1 MVCLFLIMATLV
13 VYWQVRNHEFVNFDD
28 SEYITENRHAQAGLT
43 WKGII
48 WAFTTTHASNWHPLT
63 WLSHMLDCQIYG
75 LNAGGH
81 HLTSLL
87 LHIVNTLLL
96 FVVLNRLTGA
106 LWRSAFVAALFALH
120 PLHVES
126 VAWVA
131 ERKDVLSTFFW
142 MLTMWAYIR
151 YTERPGLNR
160 YLLILLPFAL
170 GLMAK
175 PMLVTLPFVL
185 LLMDYWPLGRL
196 QLNSLSSLWGK
207 RAGVRGA
214 LWEKVP
220 LFALAAGSS
229 VVTFLVQQG
238 GGALQSLDVLPFK
251 IRIAN
256 TLVTYI
262 SYIVKM
268 IWPLDLAVFYP
279 HPGMWPIWQVLGA
292 GLLLV
297 CISVLL
303 IRAARRR
310 PYLAVG
316 WLWYL
321 GTLVP
326 VIGVVQVGAQS
337 MADRYTYVPLIGLF
351 IIIAWGVFDLNKY
364 SPSPG
369 GRGLGGG
376 GGKLLRLVLA
386 ICTGVALLVFAICTW
401 LQVGHWQN
409 SIALFQHTLGVTE
422 NNYLAHYNLGKAYG
436 EIGHFKE
443 EFEAYQEAIR
453 INPRLAKA
461 HYNIG
466 VLFGRMGN
474 YQEELQAYKQAI
486 HLKPDHAKAYC
497 NLGVAHAQ
505 MGHYSKA
512 IWAFKEALRLNPND
526 KVVQQNLGVLY
537 EKKGM
542 LNNAIGAYQRALS
555 IKPDF
560 LEALDNLGN
569 IYLKM
574 GRIDKAI
581 EKYKMAMS
589 IKPDSPE
596 PHWNLGLAY
605 ERKGMF
611 DKAIL
616 EFQRYLHLRP
626 DDAQARAR
634 IDNLLL
640 QIDASRK
647 AKKGEM
653 PLIPGHP

>member
-1 MVCLFLIMATLV
+1 MRDNINMQPHRLQLMVCLFLIMATIV

-48 WAFTTTHASNWHPLT
+48 WAFTTTHAGNWHPLT

-87 LHIVNTLLL
+87 FHIVNTLLL

-151 YTERPGLNR
+151 YTERPGLNT
-160 YLLILLPFAL
+160 YFFVLLFLIL
-170 GLMAK
+170 GLMSK

-196 QLNSLSSLWGK
+196 QSGLSRRKSSPKIQESPAFRL
-207 RAGVRGA
+207 V
-214 LWEKVP
+214 WEKVP
-220 LFALAAGSS
+220 LFAITVVSS
-229 VVTFLVQQG
+229 IATFLVQQAS
-238 GGALQSLDVLPFK
+238 GALQSLDVLPFK

-279 HPGMWPIWQVLGA
+279 HSGMRPIWQVLGA

-351 IIIAWGVFDLNKY
+351 VMIAWGIPDLLGQWRHKKT
-364 SPSPG
+364 
-369 GRGLGGG
+369 GLA
-376 GGKLLRLVLA
+376 L
-386 ICTGVALLVFAICTW
+386 ISALLISTLTVISM
-401 LQVGHWQN
+401 LQLRHWN
-409 SIALFQHTLGVTE
+409 NTITLFEHALNETE
-422 NNYLAHYNLGKAYG
+422 DNCV
-436 EIGHFKE
+436 
-443 EFEAYQEAIR
+443 
-453 INPRLAKA
+453 A

-466 VLFGRMGN
+466 VAFT
-474 YQEELQAYKQAI
+474 KQNKMDRAI
-486 HLKPDHAKAYC
+486 KHFSEVLRIRPNHPDSHY
-497 NLGVAHAQ
+497 NLGVALLHKRKFE
-505 MGHYSKA
+505 KA
-512 IWAFKEALRLNPND
+512 IVHFREA
-526 KVVQQNLGVLY
+526 
-537 EKKGM
+537 
-542 LNNAIGAYQRALS
+542 QR

-560 LEALDNLGN
+560 FEARMNLQAALMLLRQRTGSS
-569 IYLKM
+569 
-574 GRIDKAI
+574 
-581 EKYKMAMS
+581 EK
-589 IKPDSPE
+589 
-596 PHWNLGLAY
+596 
-605 ERKGMF
+605 
-611 DKAIL
+611 
-616 EFQRYLHLRP
+616 
-626 DDAQARAR
+626 
-634 IDNLLL
+634 
-640 QIDASRK
+640 
-647 AKKGEM
+647 
-653 PLIPGHP
+653 